1 MYEYEH
7 ELPFEKDLVNLL
19 VKEKGW
25 VDDVFINPS
34 EDDLIKNWANIVFNN
49 NRKPERLSDYPLTK
63 GEIGQLMEQINNAV
77 TPLQKNELITNG
89 ELMIVRDNPEHKEML
104 GKTVTLYIFD
114 RNEIA
119 RGRSKYQIARQPKF
133 PTADPIMRDRRGDVM
148 LLINGLPVI
157 HVELKSSKVNLH
169 TAVEQLQ
176 TYSDLGIYSKG
187 LFSLVQIFVAMK
199 PEDMCYLANPGMG
212 VKFNKDYIFKWADA
226 DNSPQ
231 THWKYIAETFLS
243 IPMAHQLIGYYTVAD
258 KGDNTLK
265 VLRSYQ
271 YYAADRI
278 AKKVELVNQMHW
290 DGNDIYGGFIEHTT
304 GSGKTLT
311 SFKAAQLIAKRQLAD
326 KVVFLVDRI
335 ELGLQSSE
343 EYANF
348 TDATIDIHDTE
359 DTDSLIGKLK
369 SPEENGEILIV
380 TSIQKLSR
388 IRRDNTKKVDID
400 KINSKHIVII
410 VDECHR
416 STFGDMLINI
426 KQTLDHA
433 IFFGFS
439 GTPIRDDNSHGGMT
453 TADVFGKLLH
463 RYSIADG
470 IRDHNVLG
478 FDPYMVETYPE
489 FDVRQAIAFDKTNV
503 SSETEAFANERTKKA
518 YLKYMND
525 VPMAGYK
532 DDRGKYHKGIEDE
545 FDAINYDTDKHRRAV
560 VSDIKRRWMH
570 NSLGNKYHA
579 ILATSSI
586 AEAVDYY
593 HLLKEEMPHL
603 KVTCLFDPGTFSGDE
618 DEDGNGRKL
627 TQAEKE
633 LALVEIFKDYK
644 QNFGVEYKLAQHKSF
659 KKNLAQR
666 LAHKKPYLN
675 LEPEMQLN
683 ILVVVWQMLT
693 GYDSKWVNTLYLDKE
708 LRNEHLIQ
716 AFSRTNRLNGIDK
729 QNGIIRYYRYPHS
742 MRRNVKDAFK
752 LYSGDKPYDLFVLKL
767 PDNLH
772 RLNQKFVEIR
782 DLFDDCGIENFE
794 HLPEEQ
800 ADKAMFAKH
809 FQELNK
815 FLYASRLQGF
825 TWNNLNPTMPDGST
839 IEVQID
845 EETYNILL
853 QRYHELS
860 TGGGGGGDDGIQ
872 YDIDTQISELATG
885 KINTDYMNANFTKY
899 VRSLQANAPTEEQQ
913 KLLNS
918 LHKSFATLSQE
929 EQTYANVFLTDF
941 MNGDIQL
948 EEGKSFH
955 DYIVEY
961 QTRARDNRTQRF
973 ADALG
978 LDAELLRDAMRNV
991 FSESDITN
999 ALLKPIKDSMD
1010 LEKAKAYFDKK
1021 EGETLPMRKVM
1032 VKIDELLRKFILQ
1045 GGFEIDPVTE
1055 DEEPQDSSA
1064 TIVLLNPEDVP
1075 QEQKYIQFLPVY
1087 SVRAACG
1094 SFDDYNMIPEED
1106 AEGWV
1111 DISEA
1116 GFRANRN
1123 MIVVHAKG
1131 DSMLDK
1137 IHDGDLCVF
1146 ELYGPNNAG
1155 SREGNIVL
1163 TRCKGKDT
1171 DYDCSFTIKK
1181 YHSVW
1186 KYYEDGTREHE
1197 MIELIPLNKE
1207 YDTIEL
1213 DSETEYRTVGIF
1225 KCVL

>member
-19 VKEKGW
+19 VNEKGW
-25 VDDVFINPS
+25 VDGFFMNPS
-34 EDDLIKNWANIVFNN
+34 EEDLIKNWADIIYHN
-49 NRKPERLSDYPLTK
+49 NRKPERLGDYRLTE
-63 GEIGQLMEQINNAV
+63 GEIAQLMEQIDNAV

-89 ELMIVRDNPEHKEML
+89 ELQIVRDNPEHKDMF

-119 RGRSKYQIARQPKF
+119 RGRSKYQIARQPQF
-133 PTADPIMRDRRGDVM
+133 STADPIMRDRRGDVM

-157 HVELKSSKVNLH
+157 HVELKSSKGNLH
-169 TAVEQLQ
+169 TALDQLQ
-176 TYSDLGIYSKG
+176 TYSDLGIYNKG
-187 LFSLVQIFVAMK
+187 LFSLVQIFVAMT
-199 PEDMCYLANPGMG
+199 PEDMRYLANPGFG
-212 VKFNKDYIFKWADA
+212 VKFNKDLIFNWADA
-226 DNSPQ
+226 DNIPQ

-278 AKKVELVNQMHW
+278 AKKVEFVNQKHW
-290 DGNDIYGGFIEHTT
+290 EGNDIYGGFIEHTT

-335 ELGLQSSE
+335 ELGLQSRE

-348 TDATIDIHDTE
+348 TDTSIDIHDTD

-388 IRRDNTKKVDID
+388 VRRDNTKKADID

-416 STFGDMLINI
+416 STFGDMLIDI

-439 GTPIRDDNSHGGMT
+439 GTPIRDENNHAGMT
-453 TADVFGKLLH
+453 TADIFGPQLH
-463 RYSIADG
+463 IYSIADG
-470 IRDHNVLG
+470 IRDHNVLE
-478 FDPYMVETYPE
+478 FDPYMEETYPE
-489 FDVRQAIAFDKTNV
+489 FDVRQNIAFHKANV
-503 SSETEAFANERTKKA
+503 KSEAEAYANELKKKI
-518 YLKYMND
+518 YLKYMNEI
-525 VPMAGYK
+525 PMAGYK
-532 DDRGKYHKGIEDE
+532 DDRGKYHKGIEDW

-560 VSDIKRRWMH
+560 VMDIKKKWMH
-570 NSLGNKYHA
+570 KSIGNKYHA
-579 ILATSSI
+579 ILATSGI

-593 HLLKEEMPHL
+593 HLLKELMPNL

-644 QNFGVEYKLAQHKSF
+644 KNFGVEYKLAQHKSF
-659 KKNLAQR
+659 KKDLSRR
-666 LAHKKPYLN
+666 LAHKKPYQN

-729 QNGIIRYYRYPHS
+729 QYGIIHYYRYPHS
-742 MRRNVKDAFK
+742 MRRNVVDAFK
-752 LYSGDKPYDLFVLKL
+752 LYSGDKPYQIFVLKL
-767 PDNLH
+767 PGNLQK
-772 RLNQKFVEIR
+772 LNQAFIDIR
-782 DLFDDCGIENFE
+782 DLFADCGIENFE
-794 HLPEEQ
+794 CLPEEQ
-800 ADKAMFAKH
+800 ADRAMFAKH
-809 FQELNK
+809 FQKLNQS
-815 FLYASRLQGF
+815 LYASRLQGF
-825 TWNNLNPTMPDGST
+825 TWDDLNPQMPDGSN
-839 IEVQID
+839 IEVLID

-853 QRYHELS
+853 QRYHELAL
-860 TGGGGGGDDGIQ
+860 GGGGGGDEGIQ

-899 VRSLQANAPTEEQQ
+899 VRSLQANNPTEDQQ
-913 KLLNS
+913 RLLNS
-918 LHKSFATLSQE
+918 LHKSYAALSQE
-929 EQTYANVFLTDF
+929 EQSYANVFLTEF
-941 MNGDIQL
+941 MNGGIQL
-948 EEGKSFH
+948 EGGKTFH

-973 ADALG
+973 ADTLG

-1010 LEKAKAYFDKK
+1010 LQKAKEYFEAL
-1021 EGETLPMRKVM
+1021 EGSPLSMRKV
-1032 VKIDELLRKFILQ
+1032 VTKVDEMLRKFLLE
-1045 GGFEIDPVTE
+1045 GGFEIEPIVQEETSSKTISLY
-1055 DEEPQDSSA
+1055 DEYHEGCIPLY
-1064 TIVLLNPEDVP
+1064 TL
-1075 QEQKYIQFLPVY
+1075 
-1087 SVRAACG
+1087 RAACG
-1094 SFDDYNMIPEED
+1094 YFEDGELPEE
-1106 AEGWV
+1106 EGWV
-1111 DISEA
+1111 DA
-1116 GFRANRN
+1116 TGNGFTPDPKRHF
-1123 MIVVHAKG
+1123 VVHAKG
-1131 DSMLDK
+1131 NSMLPK
-1137 IHDGDLCVF
+1137 IKDGDLCVF
-1146 ELYGPNNAG
+1146 EWYRAG
-1155 SREGNIVL
+1155 SRNGEIVL
-1163 TRCKGKDT
+1163 TQSSEFDSEYGGK
-1171 DYDCSFTIKK
+1171 YTIKK
-1181 YHSVW
+1181 YHSEKVVTEEGW
-1186 KYYEDGTREHE
+1186 QHSKV
-1197 MIELIPLNKE
+1197 ELIPLNK
-1207 YDTIEL
+1207 DFDVIEL
-1213 DSETEYRTVGIF
+1213 DEETEYRTIGIL
-1225 KCVL
+1225 KCVLSNE

>member
-1 MYEYEH
+1 MYEYEY

-19 VKEKGW
+19 VNEKGW
-25 VDDVFINPS
+25 VDGFFMNPS
-34 EDDLIKNWANIVFNN
+34 EKDLIKNWADIIFHN
-49 NRKPERLSDYPLTK
+49 NRKPERLGDYKLTE
-63 GEIGQLMEQINNAV
+63 GEIAQLMEQINNAV

-89 ELMIVRDNPEHKEML
+89 ELQIVRDNPEHKEMF

-119 RGRSKYQIARQPKF
+119 RGRSKYQIARQPQF

-157 HVELKSSKVNLH
+157 HVELKSSKGNLH
-169 TAVEQLQ
+169 TALDQLQ
-176 TYSDLGIYSKG
+176 TYSDLGIYNKG
-187 LFSLVQIFVAMK
+187 LFSLVQIFVAMI
-199 PEDMCYLANPGMG
+199 PEDMRYLANPGFG
-212 VKFNKDYIFKWADA
+212 VKFDKDHIFNWADA
-226 DNSPQ
+226 DNTPR

-278 AKKVELVNQMHW
+278 AKKVELVNQKHW
-290 DGNDIYGGFIEHTT
+290 EGNDIYGGFIEHTT

-326 KVVFLVDRI
+326 KVIFLVDRI
-335 ELGLQSSE
+335 ELGLQSRE

-348 TDATIDIHDTE
+348 TDASIDIHDTD
-359 DTDSLIGKLK
+359 DTDSLISKLK
-369 SPEENGEILIV
+369 SPEGSGEILIV

-388 IRRDNTKKVDID
+388 IRRDNTKKTDID
-400 KINSKHIVII
+400 KINTKHIVII

-439 GTPIRDDNSHGGMT
+439 GTPIREENNHGGMT
-453 TADVFGKLLH
+453 TSDIFGPQLH
-463 RYSIADG
+463 LYSIADG
-470 IRDHNVLG
+470 IRDHNVLE
-478 FDPYMVETYPE
+478 FDPYMEETYSE
-489 FDVRQAIAFDKTNV
+489 FDVRQNIAFHKANV
-503 SSETEAFANERTKKA
+503 KSEAEAYANERKTKI
-518 YLKYMND
+518 YLKYMNE
-525 VPMAGYK
+525 VPMAGYE
-532 DDRGKYHKGIEDE
+532 DDKGRYHKGIEDW
-545 FDAINYDTDKHRRAV
+545 FDAINYDTDKHRREV
-560 VSDIKRRWMH
+560 VKDIKKKWAH
-570 NSLGNKYHA
+570 KSFDNKYHA
-579 ILATSSI
+579 ILATSGI

-593 HLLKEEMPHL
+593 HLLKEMMPEL

-618 DEDGNGRKL
+618 DEDGSGRKL

-659 KKNLAQR
+659 KKDLARR
-666 LAHKKPYLN
+666 LAHKKPYLDI
-675 LEPEMQLN
+675 EPEMQLN

-716 AFSRTNRLNGIDK
+716 AFSRTNRLNGLDK
-729 QNGIIRYYRYPHS
+729 QYGIIHYYRYPHS
-742 MRRNVKDAFK
+742 MRRNVADAFK
-752 LYSGDKPYDLFVLKL
+752 LYSGNKPYQIFVLKL
-767 PDNLH
+767 PGNLQK
-772 RLNQKFVEIR
+772 LNKAFANIR
-782 DLFDDCGIENFE
+782 DLFDNCGIENFE
-794 HLPEEQ
+794 RLPEEQ
-800 ADKAMFAKH
+800 ADRAMFAKH
-809 FQELNK
+809 FQELNQS
-815 FLYASRLQGF
+815 LYASRLQGF
-825 TWNNLNPTMPDGST
+825 TWDDLKPKMPDGST
-839 IEVQID
+839 IEVLID

-853 QRYHELS
+853 QRFHELS
-860 TGGGGGGDDGIQ
+860 LGGDGSGDDGIQ

-899 VRSLQANAPTEEQQ
+899 VRSLQANNPTEDQQ
-913 KLLNS
+913 RLLNS
-918 LHKSFATLSQE
+918 LHKSYAALSQE
-929 EQTYANVFLTDF
+929 EQSYANVFLTEF
-941 MNGDIQL
+941 LNGDILL

-973 ADALG
+973 ADTFG
-978 LDAELLRDAMRNV
+978 IDAELLRDAMRNV
-991 FSESDITN
+991 FTESDLTN
-999 ALLKPIKDSMD
+999 ALLNPIKDSLDMQ
-1010 LEKAKAYFDKK
+1010 KAKTYF
-1021 EGETLPMRKVM
+1021 EQREETTLPMRKVM
-1032 VKIDELLRKFILQ
+1032 VKIDELLRMFILQ
-1045 GGFEIDPVTE
+1045 GGFEIDSVAE
-1055 DEEPQDSSA
+1055 AERPQDSSA
-1064 TIVLLNPEDVP
+1064 KIVILAPEDVP

-1123 MIVVHAKG
+1123 MIVVQAKG

-1163 TRCKGKDT
+1163 TRCKDKDT

-1186 KYYEDGTREHE
+1186 KHYEDGTREHE
-1197 MIELIPLNKE
+1197 KIELEPLNKE
-1207 YDTIEL
+1207 YPVIEL
-1213 DSETEYRTVGIF
+1213 DEDSEYRTVGIL
-1225 KCVL
+1225 KCIL

>member
-19 VKEKGW
+19 VNEKGW
-25 VDDVFINPS
+25 VDGFFMNPS
-34 EDDLIKNWANIVFNN
+34 EEDLIKNWADIIYHN
-49 NRKPERLSDYPLTK
+49 NRKPERLGDYRLTE
-63 GEIGQLMEQINNAV
+63 GEIAQLMEQIDNAV

-89 ELMIVRDNPEHKEML
+89 ELQIVRDNPEHKDMF

-119 RGRSKYQIARQPKF
+119 RGRSKYQIARQPQF

-157 HVELKSSKVNLH
+157 HVELKSSKGNLH
-169 TAVEQLQ
+169 TALDQLQ
-176 TYSDLGIYSKG
+176 TYSDLGIYNKG
-187 LFSLVQIFVAMK
+187 LFSLVQIFVAMT
-199 PEDMCYLANPGMG
+199 PEDMRYLANPGFG
-212 VKFNKDYIFKWADA
+212 VKFNKDLIFNWADA
-226 DNSPQ
+226 DNIPQ

-258 KGDNTLK
+258 KGDNILK

-278 AKKVELVNQMHW
+278 AKKVELVNQKHW
-290 DGNDIYGGFIEHTT
+290 EGNDIYGGFIEHTT

-335 ELGLQSSE
+335 ELGLQSRE

-348 TDATIDIHDTE
+348 TDTSIDIHDTD

-388 IRRDNTKKVDID
+388 VRRDNTKKADID

-416 STFGDMLINI
+416 STFGDMLIDI

-439 GTPIRDDNSHGGMT
+439 GTPIRDENNHAGMT
-453 TADVFGKLLH
+453 TADIFGPQLH
-463 RYSIADG
+463 IYSIADG
-470 IRDHNVLG
+470 IRDHNVLE
-478 FDPYMVETYPE
+478 FDPYMEETYPE
-489 FDVRQAIAFDKTNV
+489 FDVRQNIAFHKANV
-503 SSETEAFANERTKKA
+503 KSEAEAYANERKKKI
-518 YLKYMND
+518 YLKYMNEI
-525 VPMAGYK
+525 PMAGYK
-532 DDRGKYHKGIEDE
+532 DDRGKYHKGIEDW

-560 VSDIKRRWMH
+560 VMDIKKKWMH
-570 NSLGNKYHA
+570 KSIGNKYHA
-579 ILATSSI
+579 ILATSGI

-593 HLLKEEMPHL
+593 HLLKELMPNL

-644 QNFGVEYKLAQHKSF
+644 KNFGVEYKLAQHKSF
-659 KKNLAQR
+659 KKDLSRR
-666 LAHKKPYLN
+666 LAHKKPYQN

-729 QNGIIRYYRYPHS
+729 QYGIIHYYRYPHS
-742 MRRNVKDAFK
+742 MRRNVVDAFK
-752 LYSGDKPYDLFVLKL
+752 LYSGDKPYQIFVLKL
-767 PDNLH
+767 PGNLKK
-772 RLNQKFVEIR
+772 LNQAFIDIC
-782 DLFDDCGIENFE
+782 DLFDNCGIDNFE
-794 HLPEEQ
+794 CLPEEQ
-800 ADKAMFAKH
+800 ADRAMFAKH
-809 FQELNK
+809 FQKLNQS
-815 FLYASRLQGF
+815 LYASRLQGF
-825 TWNNLNPTMPDGST
+825 SWDDLNPQMPDGSN
-839 IEVQID
+839 IKVLID

-853 QRYHELS
+853 QRYHELAV
-860 TGGGGGGDDGIQ
+860 GGGGGDDGIL

-899 VRSLQANAPTEEQQ
+899 VRSLQANNPTEDQQ
-913 KLLNS
+913 RLLNS
-918 LHKSFATLSQE
+918 LHKSYAALSQE
-929 EQTYANVFLTDF
+929 EQSYANVFLTEF
-941 MNGDIQL
+941 MNGGIQL
-948 EEGKSFH
+948 EDGKTFH

-973 ADALG
+973 ADTLG

-1010 LEKAKAYFDKK
+1010 LQKAKEYFEAL
-1021 EGETLPMRKVM
+1021 EGSPLSMRKV
-1032 VKIDELLRKFILQ
+1032 VTKVDEMLRKFLLE
-1045 GGFEIDPVTE
+1045 GGFEIEPIVQEETSSKTIPLY
-1055 DEEPQDSSA
+1055 DEYHEGCIPLY
-1064 TIVLLNPEDVP
+1064 TL
-1075 QEQKYIQFLPVY
+1075 
-1087 SVRAACG
+1087 RAACG
-1094 SFDDYNMIPEED
+1094 YFEDGELPEE
-1106 AEGWV
+1106 EGWV
-1111 DISEA
+1111 DA
-1116 GFRANRN
+1116 TGNGFTPDRKRHF
-1123 MIVVHAKG
+1123 VVHAKG
-1131 DSMLDK
+1131 NSMLPK
-1137 IHDGDLCVF
+1137 IKDGDLCVF
-1146 ELYGPNNAG
+1146 EWYRAG
-1155 SREGNIVL
+1155 SRNGEIVL
-1163 TRCKGKDT
+1163 TQSSEFDSEYGGK
-1171 DYDCSFTIKK
+1171 YTIKK
-1181 YHSVW
+1181 YHSEKVVTEEGW
-1186 KYYEDGTREHE
+1186 QHSKV
-1197 MIELIPLNKE
+1197 ELIPLNK
-1207 YDTIEL
+1207 DFDVIEL
-1213 DSETEYRTVGIF
+1213 DEETEYRTIGIL